1 MVISSTFTSTLS
13 LSLDSVQS
21 SCSSSLRTV
30 ISSCAAS
37 MASSERLSDYH
48 FHAALEGHSKIVS
61 GVFERPVYG
70 LGWKGESSYYKTGLK
85 EELEEK

>member
-1 MVISSTFTSTLS
+1 
-13 LSLDSVQS
+13 
-21 SCSSSLRTV
+21 
-30 ISSCAAS
+30 

-85 EELEEK
+85 EELEEKEGEVVRERKEWEEEVEGLEASS